1 MSGNEGGA
9 SRDAMMKAIVVK
21 QPGGIEEL
29 AMGRRAKPQPGAREV
44 LVRVAATALNRADL
58 LQREGKYPPPEG
70 VSDVLGLEIAGT
82 VEAAGAEVRRWK
94 PGDRVFGLL
103 AGGGY
108 AEYAVLHENMAMAV
122 PDGLS
127 FEEAASLPEAF
138 LTAYQALYWLG
149 DMRPEER
156 VLIHAGASGVGT
168 AATQLVRAAGAHP
181 HITASAAKHDR
192 CRSLGAEQTIDY
204 RTEDFVE
211 RMREATGGHGAD
223 LILDFIGAPYFVR
236 NLRALAVD
244 GRLVLLATMGG
255 AAVEH
260 FDLRRLFK
268 KRARVVASTLRNRS
282 LDYKIRLT
290 KEFAPLLRFLL
301 EEGRVRP
308 VIDSVFDWED
318 VAEAHRRMEANLN
331 AGKIVLRVGGA

>member
-1 MSGNEGGA
+1 MMKVITVRKPGGA
-9 SRDAMMKAIVVK
+9 
-21 QPGGIEEL
+21 EEL
-29 AMGRRAKPQPGAREV
+29 AMGRRSKPKPGPREV

-58 LQREGKYPPPEG
+58 LQREGKYPPPKG
-70 VSDVLGLEIAGT
+70 ASDVLGLEVAGT

-108 AEYAVLHENMAMAV
+108 AEYAVMHEDMAMAV
-122 PDGLS
+122 PNGLS

-149 DMRPEER
+149 DLLPGER

-181 HITASAAKHDR
+181 YVTASAAKHER
-192 CRSLGAEQTIDY
+192 CRSLGAELTIDY

-211 RMREATGGHGAD
+211 RMRGATGGHGAD

-255 AAVEH
+255 AAVERL
-260 FDLRRLFK
+260 DLRRLFK

-318 VAEAHRRMEANLN
+318 VAEAHRRMEANRN
-331 AGKIVLRVGGA
+331 VGKIVLRVGGA